1 MVGTCGKTTRNK
13 PRVMVERRGEKAYCR
28 KDGETRLKRMH
39 GSEKV
44 QTLRKRRK
52 NKKNS
57 LWCVPGLFKARPW
70 WTSLWR
76 ENERQLPHLRSRLPA
91 FRRTYSIHQHNK
103 HWAHN
108 STLLLEITWGFT
120 WTNTWFKK
128 QNKTRLWNLSKER
141 LGIYSNLILRFW

>member
-52 NKKNS
+52 NKKFPLMCSGAFQSSAMMNLS
-57 LWCVPGLFKARPW
+57 LKGERTPAPSSPLSPP
-70 WTSLWR
+70 SL
-76 ENERQLPHLRSRLPA
+76 PSHLQYTPA
-91 FRRTYSIHQHNK
+91 QQ
-103 HWAHN
+103 AL
-108 STLLLEITWGFT
+108 STPLNTATGNNT

-128 QNKTRLWNLSKER
+128 KTKHISEISLKKGLAY
-141 LGIYSNLILRFW
+141 IQI